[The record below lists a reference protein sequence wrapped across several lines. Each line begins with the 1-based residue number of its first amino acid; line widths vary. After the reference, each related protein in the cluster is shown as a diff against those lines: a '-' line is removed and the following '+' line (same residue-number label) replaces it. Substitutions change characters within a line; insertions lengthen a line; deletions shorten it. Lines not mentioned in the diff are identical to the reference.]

1 MTEPKKPWDQEP
13 TPLCDEMD
21 EVRTISEPH
30 IHAAE
35 LLLKARD
42 LERRLRYAWKL
53 VNSLRIDA
61 MLDGPDGTLDPELL
75 EQRLSELEGVLQ

>member
-1 MTEPKKPWDQEP
+1 MKNPWDDEP

-30 IHAAE
+30 VHAVE

-42 LERRLRYAWKL
+42 LERRLRHACKL

-61 MLDGPDGTLDPELL
+61 LNGELDCEHIKQQLTNIEEVP
-75 EQRLSELEGVLQ
+75 Q